1 MYRKILVAY
10 NGTPESR
17 SALEECIRLAPDA
30 SAEIHLL
37 VVVNPPP
44 SLLVGEYAAAAI
56 INVEEELI
64 AEKNKM
70 ERELAHGKTLLT
82 SAGLNV
88 VTHLE
93 VGEPV
98 NVIKELVDTLG
109 IELVIVGHSRHKP
122 WAMRWW
128 RGSIDAVLVEKI
140 RCCLLVAADPQHAG
154 QK

>member
-17 SALEECIRLAPDA
+17 SALEECIRLAPGA
-30 SAEIHLL
+30 SADIHLL

-82 SAGLNV
+82 SAGLSV

-98 NVIKELVDTLG
+98 NVIKELVDRLG

-140 RCCLLVAADPQHAG
+140 RCCVLVAADPQNSA
-154 QK
+154 QR